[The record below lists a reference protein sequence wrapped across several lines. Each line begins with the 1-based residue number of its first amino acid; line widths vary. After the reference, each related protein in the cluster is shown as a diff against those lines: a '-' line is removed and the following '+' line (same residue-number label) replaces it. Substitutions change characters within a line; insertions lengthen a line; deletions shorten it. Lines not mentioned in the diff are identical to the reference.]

1 MNITCPECKNTIDLS
16 TFTDLAVDQNIECG
30 TCGIS
35 LLVTKIEGDSIEV
48 EIADEGK

>member
-1 MNITCPECKNTIDLS
+1 MQITCPECKNDIDLS
-16 TFTDLAVDQNIECG
+16 AYPDLAADQTIECG

-35 LLVTKIEGDSIEV
+35 LLVTKVEGENVEV